1 MSCRPK
7 AVPSAAWRA
16 APADPFI
23 DPGLARSGYAVVPIP
38 SLARGF
44 ETAPVGYIKQILVIV
59 DPTAAEHP
67 AIDKAALLAEKFNA
81 RLELFVCDTKAA
93 RETRLLAH
101 AREHPGEP
109 FLINIKRILESLAAP
124 LRQRGL
130 DVTTETACAD
140 PLHVGLIDRTRH
152 TNADLVVKDTHHHS
166 LAQRTFLTNTDW
178 QLIRGCPV
186 PLLLTKNTPW
196 ASPPR
201 IVAAVDPGHVND
213 KPEIL
218 DHWIVE
224 HASLFA
230 QRLQGE
236 LHVLHVY
243 VPMAIIGAAATATP
257 AMAAAV
263 TPKDLVIEE
272 QNRRKL
278 VSALV
283 SEYGVAPQQVHLE
296 LGGPGQML
304 PIAARSM
311 QADVMTMGAIARSGL
326 KRIFVGSTA
335 EDVLERLP
343 CDALIVK
350 PPHFRDRSE

>member
-1 MSCRPK
+1 M
-7 AVPSAAWRA
+7 
-16 APADPFI
+16 D
-23 DPGLARSGYAVVPIP
+23 
-38 SLARGF
+38 
-44 ETAPVGYIKQILVIV
+44 YIKQILVIV
-59 DPTAAEHP
+59 DPTRKPGDSRSSAGEVPRDVADEHP
-67 AIDKAALLAEKFNA
+67 AVAKAAVLAEKFNA

-93 RETRLLAH
+93 RDIRLSSH
-101 AREHPGEP
+101 VRSHGNEP
-109 FLINIKRILESLAAP
+109 FPVNTKGFLERLAEP
-124 LRQRGL
+124 LRARGI
-130 DVTTETACAD
+130 DVTTEVAAAD
-140 PLHVGLIDRTRH
+140 PLHIGLIDRTRH

-186 PLLLTKNTPW
+186 PLLLTKSSPW
-196 ASPPR
+196 TAAPR
-201 IVAAVDPGHVND
+201 IVASVDPGHVND

-230 QRLQGE
+230 QKLQGE

-243 VPMAIIGAAATATP
+243 LPLAIVGAATVTGP
-257 AMAAAV
+257 TMAAAI
-263 TPKDLVIEE
+263 TPEDLALEE

-278 VSALV
+278 VTALV
-283 SEYGVAPQQVHLE
+283 SEYNVAPEHIHLE
-296 LGGPGQML
+296 LGGPAQIV
-304 PIAARSM
+304 PIAAARM
-311 QADVMTMGAIARSGL
+311 HAEVVTMGAIARSGL

-350 PPHFRDRSE
+350 PPNFADQVAL